1 MQDELTQAG
10 FDVTILGVNAI
21 ALEAGNAAITAGRDL
36 PWLQDVP
43 AESVWESWDV
53 SYRDVI
59 ILDADNVVVGIFN
72 VTQQNLS
79 VAENYAELRAA
90 FEAAATP

>member
-21 ALEAGNAAITAGRDL
+21 GLEAGNPGVTAGRDL
-36 PWLQDVP
+36 AWLQDVP
-43 AESVWESWDV
+43 EESVWESWGV
-53 SYRDVI
+53 TYRDVI
-59 ILDADNVVVGIFN
+59 ILDANNVVVGIYN
-72 VTQQNLS
+72 VTQHNL
-79 VAENYAELRAA
+79 ADAANYAELRGA

>member
-21 ALEAGNAAITAGRDL
+21 GLEAGNPSVTAGRDL
-36 PWLQDVP
+36 AWLQDVP
-43 AESVWESWDV
+43 EESVWESWDV
-53 SYRDVI
+53 TYRDVI
-59 ILDADNVVVGIFN
+59 ILDADNVVVGIYN
-72 VTQQNLS
+72 VTQHNLS
-79 VAENYAELRAA
+79 DPANYAELRAA

>member
-21 ALEAGNAAITAGRDL
+21 GLESGNPAVTTGRDI

-43 AESVWESWDV
+43 PEAVWDLWGV
-53 SYRDVI
+53 NYRDVI
-59 ILDADNVVVGIFN
+59 ILDADNVVVGIYN
-72 VTQQNLS
+72 VTQHNLS
-79 VAENYAELRAA
+79 IPENYAGLRAA

>member
-21 ALEAGNAAITAGRDL
+21 ALESGNASITAGRDL

-43 AESVWESWDV
+43 AESVWESWGV
-53 SYRDVI
+53 TYRDVI
-59 ILDADNVVVGIFN
+59 ILDADNVVVGIYN
-72 VTQQNLS
+72 VTQHNLS
-79 VAENYAELRAA
+79 DAANYAELRGA